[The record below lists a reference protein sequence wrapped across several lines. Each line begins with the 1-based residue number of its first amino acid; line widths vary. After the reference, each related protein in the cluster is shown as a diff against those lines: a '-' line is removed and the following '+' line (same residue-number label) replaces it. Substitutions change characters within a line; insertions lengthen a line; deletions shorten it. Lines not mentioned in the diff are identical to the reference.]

1 MARDSLRIALGAT
14 MLGALFVAGCAGA
27 PRQPSAQIND
37 PYEAT
42 NRKSLAFNQS
52 VFGPISRGYHA
63 VTPQPIR
70 QGIGNVSANLQE
82 PRIFANE
89 VLQLRAGAGAKT
101 VARFLV
107 NSTFGVGGLFDVAT
121 TGNIPKQSG
130 DFGQTLFVWGVD
142 DGPYLVSPF
151 FGPATARD
159 AVGLVVDQVGDPASW
174 ALSATFGNPAAFGMA
189 GLGFVTQV
197 DQLKQAEDSSI
208 DFYSFLRSAYYQTR
222 RAQLREAVGLPSS
235 VESPAEEGQPAHAP
249 SKRP

>member
-1 MARDSLRIALGAT
+1 MALNSLRIALGAAL
-14 MLGALFVAGCAGA
+14 LGAVFLAGCATA
-27 PRQPSAQIND
+27 RREPSTQIND
-37 PYEAT
+37 PYEAS
-42 NRKSLAFNQS
+42 NRKALAFNQS

-63 VTPQPIR
+63 AAPQPIR
-70 QGIGNVSANLQE
+70 QGIGNVSANLNE
-82 PRIFANE
+82 PRIFANDL
-89 VLQLRAGAGAKT
+89 LQLRLDAGSKT

-159 AVGLVVDQVGDPASW
+159 TVGLVVDEVGDPASW
-174 ALSATFGNPAAFGMA
+174 ALSATFGNPAAFGLA
-189 GLGFVTQV
+189 GLDFVTQI

-208 DFYSFLRSAYYQTR
+208 DFYSFLRSSYYQSR
-222 RAQLREAVGLPSS
+222 RAQLREAVGLPSN
-235 VESPAEEGQPAHAP
+235 VESPADVGGHAP
-249 SKRP
+249 QTAK